1 MEDFGPIF
9 NPKTVMKQILTK
21 IHIDLNIV
29 LFQDQLEAT
38 TPVLEPVASTSD
50 FPSTPNSSK
59 NQKSAQNTAK
69 QSSYISAP
77 PPFSP
82 IKRDKKPVDPEEIPS
97 SVGNATEESF
107 VVGQD
112 NPSTSTKDSGTT
124 EESVPCPVCQV
135 TFSALKQ
142 KTTFSCTFVSVSS
155 FFNSHQ

>member
-1 MEDFGPIF
+1 
-9 NPKTVMKQILTK
+9 MKQILTK

-38 TPVLEPVASTSD
+38 TPVLDPAPSTSD
-50 FPSTPNSSK
+50 SPSTPNSSK
-59 NQKSAQNTAK
+59 NQKSAQNRVK
-69 QSSYISAP
+69 PSSYISEP
-77 PPFSP
+77 PLFSP
-82 IKRDKKPVDPEEIPS
+82 VKTDMKTLDPEETS
-97 SVGNATEESF
+97 SAAGNSTEESF

>member
-1 MEDFGPIF
+1 
-9 NPKTVMKQILTK
+9 MKQILTK

-59 NQKSAQNTAK
+59 NQKSAQNRAK
-69 QSSYISAP
+69 QSSYTSEP

-82 IKRDKKPVDPEEIPS
+82 VKRDKKPVDPEEMPS
-97 SVGNATEESF
+97 SAGNATEESF

-112 NPSTSTKDSGTT
+112 NPSTSTKDSRTT